1 MSDTQPIRIGSY
13 PVRGLIGTGSMGMVF
28 LGHDPVIDRPVAIK
42 TIHRRLLE
50 SAGSEQN
57 VAARFRVEAQAAGR
71 LNHRNI
77 VSVYQFGEDTENAY
91 IVMEYVAGHSLRDY
105 LKRAEHF
112 TQAEVQC
119 LMGQLLDALHFAH
132 ERGVVHRDI
141 KPANLIVADDGR
153 LKISDFGIAR
163 TESSQVTR
171 ANAVVGSPGY
181 IAPEQYTG
189 GAQDRR
195 VDVFASGVL
204 LYQLLTG
211 ALPFSGT
218 DESIMYQ
225 IVYEQHQ
232 PLVVR
237 SGDASLAAYEPI
249 VSRALAKDPAQ
260 RFANASEFL
269 AALQEIATQPVAE
282 TLARNRLL
290 PPRPRVGAPASVAVN
305 GAAVRPGSG
314 SGSGSGA
321 PMNSGFGPGSSPGSG
336 GSHPSVPPVPT
347 GWDEASLAG
356 LERELARHVG
366 PVARVLVRRA
376 AKGQTDLSQ
385 VRVAVAGAIAD
396 FAQRERF
403 LAGPATSP
411 GTATRSGFGRSGFGA
426 STFGQTGFAP
436 TVFPDTRPATPF
448 GDGGLTPEDVEKAGA
463 ALSRA
468 VGPIAKLMARQCAA
482 KASTREQFI
491 AQVLAQLA
499 PGVDAK
505 TVQADLWRAFT

>member
-1 MSDTQPIRIGSY
+1 MPDDALPARIGSY

-28 LGHDPVIDRPVAIK
+28 LGHDPVIERPVAIK

-50 SAGSEQN
+50 NGGNEQN

-71 LNHRNI
+71 LSHRNI
-77 VSVYQFGEDTENAY
+77 VSVYQFGEEAENAY

-105 LKRAEHF
+105 LKRPEHF
-112 TQAEVQC
+112 TLPDVQC

-153 LKISDFGIAR
+153 LKITDFGIAR
-163 TESSQVTR
+163 TETSQVTR

-195 VDVFASGVL
+195 VDVFAAGVL

-211 ALPFSGT
+211 TLPFTGT

-237 SGDASLAAYEPI
+237 GGDAALATYEPI

-260 RFANASEFL
+260 RFASARAFL
-269 AALQEIATQPVAE
+269 DALQALSLDPVAE
-282 TLARNRLL
+282 TLPRDRLL
-290 PPRPRVGAPASVAVN
+290 PPRPRPTTVVPVAGPARSPSAGGASASAVA
-305 GAAVRPGSG
+305 GSG
-314 SGSGSGA
+314 GDSGHGSG
-321 PMNSGFGPGSSPGSG
+321 PGSG
-336 GSHPSVPPVPT
+336 GSHPSVPVPT
-347 GWDEASLAG
+347 GWDEADLAG
-356 LERELARHVG
+356 LELELARHVG

-376 AKGQTDLSQ
+376 ARGQTDAEQ
-385 VRVAVAGAIAD
+385 VRRTVAVAIDD
-396 FAQRERF
+396 FVQRERF
-403 LAGPATSP
+403 LAGQSPTSP
-411 GTATRSGFGRSGFGA
+411 GTKSRSGASSFGNSGFA
-426 STFGQTGFAP
+426 S
-436 TVFPDTRPATPF
+436 TVFPDTRPATSHE
-448 GDGGLTPEDVEKAGA
+448 GASLRPEDVDKAGV
-463 ALSRA
+463 ALTRLL
-468 VGPIAKLMARQCAA
+468 GPIAKVVVRQCAA
-482 KASTREQFI
+482 KSSTRDQFV
-491 AQVLAQLA
+491 AGVLEKLA
-499 PGVDAK
+499 SGVDAK
-505 TVQADLWRAFT
+505 TVQAELWRSFS